1 MSKYEE
7 PLVYQLIQ
15 ITKKYLGVFSDISQ
29 HIPLERYH
37 YALLLI
43 DEHHETLTQK
53 ALAELLQVDKSF
65 LVTMIDYL
73 TSNGFVYRETNLED
87 RRQQVIK
94 LTTKAKKIIPEIDIT
109 FKTLNAKAFESIPK
123 DDVKTFFK
131 TIELL
136 QSNLTHKHQHEVI
149 LDYKTIK
156 P

>member
-7 PLVYQLIQ
+7 PLIYQLIQ
-15 ITKKYLGVFSDISQ
+15 ITKKYLGAFSDISQ

-43 DEHHETLTQK
+43 DEHRETLTQK

-94 LTTKAKKIIPEIDIT
+94 LTSKAKKVIPDIDT
-109 FKTLNAKAFESIPK
+109 SFKTLNAKAFENIPEE
-123 DDVKTFFK
+123 DVKTFFK

-136 QSNLTHKHQHEVI
+136 QGNLTHKHQHEVI

-156 P
+156 S